1 MIKVL
6 IMALMLTTLSFAD
19 DDGIDIIEL
28 DEITDEP
35 KYPIFKEPEE
45 VIEES
50 EEETEEEEE
59 VQP

>member
-1 MIKVL
+1 
-6 IMALMLTTLSFAD
+6 MALMLTTLSFAD